1 MLCNERTFVARERT
15 QHVNHTPA
23 DLGGL
28 TSFLYELELSAKLS
42 LPVMKYDWS
51 TSGN

>member
-1 MLCNERTFVARERT
+1 MYLNNERTFVARERA

-42 LPVMKYDWS
+42 LPDSENNY
-51 TSGN
+51 GNY

>member
-1 MLCNERTFVARERT
+1 MYLNNERTFVARERA

-28 TSFLYELELSAKLS
+28 TSFLYELELSTKLS
-42 LPVMKYDWS
+42 LPVFECCVITM
-51 TSGN
+51 